1 MTTYENVTHCIFDMD
16 GLLINTE
23 DLYTVAT
30 EQVMA
35 RYTDKKY
42 TFEIKT
48 KLMGRKPSEAIP
60 ILLQV
65 TIIIS
70 RLPFLNKCIF
80 VVNFEFKIK
89 RKYYIKIKL
98 SIIILRK

>member
-1 MTTYENVTHCIFDMD
+1 MTTYKNVTHCIFDMD

-35 RYTDKKY
+35 RYTEKKY

-65 TIIIS
+65 KIILMIS
-70 RLPFLNKCIF
+70 PILFF
-80 VVNFEFKIK
+80 VFNVEKLEFKN
-89 RKYYIKIKL
+89 IKL
-98 SIIILRK
+98 K

>member
-1 MTTYENVTHCIFDMD
+1 MTTYKNVTHCIFDMD

-65 TIIIS
+65 KIILMITQ
-70 RLPFLNKCIF
+70 LPFLCIF
-80 VVNFEFKIK
+80 VVNFELNK
-89 RKYYIKIKL
+89 RK
-98 SIIILRK
+98 

>member
-1 MTTYENVTHCIFDMD
+1 MTTYKNVTHCIFDMD

-35 RYTDKKY
+35 RYTEKKY

-65 TIIIS
+65 KIILMIS
-70 RLPFLNKCIF
+70 PILFF
-80 VVNFEFKIK
+80 VFNVEKLEFKN
-89 RKYYIKIKL
+89 IKL
-98 SIIILRK
+98 N